1 MSASE
6 KKVRILRAMIRE
18 ELEICP
24 ALAARAR
31 RITNPMKLAPAQEQ
45 S

>member
-1 MSASE
+1 MSVSE

-18 ELEICP
+18 EPEICP

-31 RITNPMKLAPAQEQ
+31 RITNAMKLAAAEEQ